1 MNPWC
6 ITKGKSNILVSYRFG
21 QSVSTIFHSFRLR
34 ELLTGVQQMLNF
46 IIFSSY
52 FIVVYGLLS
61 SNFYLRFTPS
71 SYPERMEDMRVVHTR
86 TKSFY

>member
-46 IIFSSY
+46 II
-52 FIVVYGLLS
+52 VYGLLS
-61 SNFYLRFTPS
+61 SL
-71 SYPERMEDMRVVHTR
+71 HTLQLPGTHGR
-86 TKSFY
+86 YEGGSHKNQIILLTFPFS